1 MEHDEFDLIS
11 IDRSM
16 GESRF
21 SQLCG
26 VVLLIALIVGTW
38 LYKKELTGG
47 AKWVIVVV
55 AGFIAGYCLMAM
67 KYDYILDANNI
78 ALSTHAVN
86 SGLPIDLAWGLKLI
100 WTIAMIAIAIALII
114 CPSKKKK
121 EKIEE

>member
-1 MEHDEFDLIS
+1 MVSKRSIPRSIHVLHLGYIILLYILITNKGLLSNSIWRCQMEHDEFDLIS

-47 AKWVIVVV
+47 AKWVI
-55 AGFIAGYCLMAM
+55 
-67 KYDYILDANNI
+67 
-78 ALSTHAVN
+78 
-86 SGLPIDLAWGLKLI
+86 DLF
-100 WTIAMIAIAIALII
+100 
-114 CPSKKKK
+114 
-121 EKIEE
+121 

>member
-1 MEHDEFDLIS
+1 MG
-11 IDRSM
+11 DR
-16 GESRF
+16 F
-21 SQLCG
+21 IL
-26 VVLLIALIVGTW
+26 
-38 LYKKELTGG
+38 
-47 AKWVIVVV
+47 VV

>member
-47 AKWVIVVV
+47 AKWVI
-55 AGFIAGYCLMAM
+55 
-67 KYDYILDANNI
+67 
-78 ALSTHAVN
+78 
-86 SGLPIDLAWGLKLI
+86 DLF
-100 WTIAMIAIAIALII
+100 
-114 CPSKKKK
+114 
-121 EKIEE
+121 